1 MNRSNF
7 LTSLVSSRTISI
19 YTAALIIVLV
29 ILDLLATRQ
38 ILYFDNTSEIILF
51 TLTVVIGY
59 GLGSWILLE
68 YTRQITANLRSKSL
82 LVNTMHWT
90 VTIIQFSLLGI
101 LLFVLYNNNINCPDY
116 FSKCT
121 NVRTQTTLVYIISS
135 IAASIIMGI
144 ISFKFFSW
152 YKLNKRNFMVL
163 FFGLAA
169 ATSAIAITEDAYT
182 KLIFVSVVE
191 EKSPLGAIP
200 QASFIYLNSEK
211 YHGEIQY
218 KVVNPDTTTLWIL
231 PSSLVLLKNSLDYLA
246 ALPYVFT
253 WMAVATLLRK
263 YHKSLGLEKFSLKFW
278 IILAIPLV
286 LYLIGSGLIISLPAD
301 IPYRFYFR
309 LLFRAGTI
317 GSSALFGLAFF
328 IVARNLSAAKVKDY
342 LIISAMGIIMI
353 GIANEIS
360 ALQQTYGVAAHS
372 LVLLASYLFSIGL
385 YSSATSVSQD
395 NSLRQSIRKS
405 AIEASKLI
413 DVLGVARLEQ
423 EIERRALN
431 TAKEQQSVLLK
442 QTGIEPSL
450 TEHDMKQYLGSVLKE
465 IKVLKNID
473 EILRK
478 GKDLLESSYE
488 FLICSRISGLR
499 LVYNNYFDLYEKIMN
514 KYKQGEHKGIK
525 LLTTIAD
532 KDAADIVKKFLK
544 IGVQIKHVNNMP
556 PIDFALSDKEIIATT
571 EKTAGSEEIIK
582 SLLVSNEQAYIS
594 HFNFIFN
601 ELWRDAIDAR
611 ERILSIEQGIE
622 PEFFEVINDP
632 EKANQILVDLAK
644 SVKKEGLLL
653 LPNDKA
659 IIRQDRLGV
668 VDYLINVSQQKNGAI
683 IKIICPLSEENVG
696 VAKKISEHAPN
707 IKILNGKVIPHGM
720 FIVDSEKFF
729 RAELRE
735 PQAETFSE
743 AIGIGVYSNSKRSV
757 ESFKSFFELLWN
769 ERILNEELK
778 NMETMQQEFIS
789 TAAHE
794 LRNPIQPILGLS
806 AILRSKAEGDIKQY
820 RELLDVIYRSSKRL
834 QQLTEDIL
842 DVAKIESQTLNLN
855 KSQFNLKEVIL
866 NTIAD
871 IKTHLKSEG
880 KDNKVKLD
888 FIAKQQEGIF
898 LYGDPA
904 RITQVISNIL
914 SNAIKFTDEGVITV
928 KMKRYGED
936 NNATNNNNNQQVV
949 MVSVQDTGK
958 GIDPTVKDRLFEK
971 FATKSEKGLGLG
983 LYISKKIIEA
993 HGGKIWAENN
1003 ADGKKGSTFYF
1014 TLPVTNQQVN
1024 VKAVDHQ

>member
-1 MNRSNF
+1 
-7 LTSLVSSRTISI
+7 
-19 YTAALIIVLV
+19 
-29 ILDLLATRQ
+29 
-38 ILYFDNTSEIILF
+38 
-51 TLTVVIGY
+51 
-59 GLGSWILLE
+59 
-68 YTRQITANLRSKSL
+68 
-82 LVNTMHWT
+82 
-90 VTIIQFSLLGI
+90 
-101 LLFVLYNNNINCPDY
+101 
-116 FSKCT
+116 
-121 NVRTQTTLVYIISS
+121 
-135 IAASIIMGI
+135 
-144 ISFKFFSW
+144 
-152 YKLNKRNFMVL
+152 MVL

-182 KLIFVSVVE
+182 KLMFVSVVE

-246 ALPYVFT
+246 ALPYIFT
-253 WMAVATLLRK
+253 WMAVAALLRK
-263 YHKSLGLEKFSLKFW
+263 YHRSLGLEKFSFKFW
-278 IILAIPLV
+278 IILAVPLA

-317 GSSALFGLAFF
+317 GSSVLFGLAFF
-328 IVARNLSAAKVKDY
+328 IVARNLTATKVKDY
-342 LIISAMGIIMI
+342 LIISAMGIITI

-395 NSLRQSIRKS
+395 NSLRQSIKKS
-405 AIEASKLI
+405 AIESSKLV
-413 DVLGVARLEQ
+413 DVLGVAKLEQ
-423 EIERRALN
+423 EIERRAIN
-431 TAKEQQSVLLK
+431 TAKEQQSILLK
-442 QTGIEPSL
+442 KTGIEPSL
-450 TEHDMKQYLGSVLKE
+450 TEYDMKQYLGSVLKE

-488 FLICSRISGLR
+488 FLVCSRVSGLR

-525 LLTTIAD
+525 LLTTITD
-532 KDAADIVKKFLK
+532 KDAADIVKKFLN
-544 IGVQIKHVNNMP
+544 IGVQVKHVNNMP

-571 EKTAGSEEIIK
+571 EKTEGSEEIIK
-582 SLLVSNEQAYIS
+582 SLLVSNEHAYIN
-594 HFNFIFN
+594 HFTFIFN
-601 ELWRDAIDAR
+601 ELWRDAIEAR
-611 ERILSIEQGIE
+611 ERILLIEQGIE
-622 PEFFEVINDP
+622 PEFFEVINDR
-632 EKANQILVDLAK
+632 EKANQILVALAK
-644 SVKKEGLLL
+644 SVKKEALFL

-659 IIRQDRLGV
+659 IIRVDRLGI
-668 VDYLINVSQQKNGAI
+668 VDYLINASQQKNAAI
-683 IKIICPLSEENVG
+683 IKIICPISEENAG
-696 VAKKISEHAPN
+696 VIKKISEHAPN
-707 IKILNGKVIPHGM
+707 IKVLNGKVSPHGM
-720 FIVDSEKFF
+720 FIVDNEKFF
-729 RAELRE
+729 GAEMLKPE
-735 PQAETFSE
+735 AETFSE
-743 AIGIGVYSNSKRSV
+743 AIGFGVYSNSRRSV

-778 NMETMQQEFIS
+778 NTETMQQEFIS
-789 TAAHE
+789 IAAHE

-806 AILRSKAEGDIKQY
+806 TILRSKAEGDIKQY
-820 RELLDVIYRSSKRL
+820 RELLDVIYRNAKRL

-855 KSQFNLKEVIL
+855 KSQFNLKEIIL

-880 KDNKVKLD
+880 KDNKVTLD
-888 FIAKQQEGIF
+888 FISNKEEDIF
-898 LYGDPA
+898 LYGDPG
-904 RITQVISNIL
+904 RITQVIYNFL
-914 SNAIKFTDEGVITV
+914 SNAIKFTDEGIITIR
-928 KMKRYGED
+928 MKRYGD
-936 NNATNNNNNQQVV
+936 NNNATNNNNQQSVV
-949 MVSVQDTGK
+949 VSVQDTGT

-983 LYISKKIIEA
+983 LYISKKIIES
-993 HGGKIWAENN
+993 HDGKIWAENN
-1003 ADGKKGSTFYF
+1003 PDGKKGATFYF
-1014 TLPVTNQQVN
+1014 TLPLINQQLN
-1024 VKAVDHQ
+1024 VKVVDQ

>member
-1 MNRSNF
+1 MS
-7 LTSLVSSRTISI
+7 V

-38 ILYFDNTSEIILF
+38 ILYFNNNSEIILF

-82 LVNTMHWT
+82 LINTTHWT
-90 VTIIQFSLLGI
+90 MTIIQFSLLGI
-101 LLFVLYNNNINCPDY
+101 LLFVLYNNSTNCLDY

-135 IAASIIMGI
+135 IAASVIMGI

-191 EKSPLGAIP
+191 EKSPSGAIP
-200 QASFIYLNSEK
+200 QASFIYINSEK

-218 KVVNPDTTTLWIL
+218 KVVNPDNTTLWIL

-253 WMAVATLLRK
+253 WMAVATLLHK
-263 YHKSLGLEKFSLKFW
+263 YYKSLRLGKLSLKFW
-278 IILAIPLV
+278 SILAVPLV

-317 GSSALFGLAFF
+317 GSSVLFGLAFF
-328 IVARNLSAAKVKDY
+328 ITSRKLTATKVKDY
-342 LIISAMGIIMI
+342 LMISAMGIIII

-372 LVLLASYLFSIGL
+372 SVLLASYLFSIGL

-405 AIEASKLI
+405 AIESSKLV
-413 DVLGVARLEQ
+413 DVLGVARIEQ

-478 GKDLLESSYE
+478 GKDLLASSYE
-488 FLICSRISGLR
+488 FLVCSRVSGLR
-499 LVYNNYFDLYEKIMN
+499 LVYNNYFELYGKIMN

-525 LLTTIAD
+525 LLTNIAD
-532 KDAADIVKKFLK
+532 KDAADLVKKFLN
-544 IGVQIKHVNNMP
+544 IGVQIRHVNNNLP

-571 EKTAGSEEIIK
+571 EKTQGSEEI
-582 SLLVSNEQAYIS
+582 
-594 HFNFIFN
+594 
-601 ELWRDAIDAR
+601 
-611 ERILSIEQGIE
+611 
-622 PEFFEVINDP
+622 
-632 EKANQILVDLAK
+632 
-644 SVKKEGLLL
+644 
-653 LPNDKA
+653 
-659 IIRQDRLGV
+659 
-668 VDYLINVSQQKNGAI
+668 
-683 IKIICPLSEENVG
+683 
-696 VAKKISEHAPN
+696 
-707 IKILNGKVIPHGM
+707 KVYW
-720 FIVDSEKFF
+720 S
-729 RAELRE
+729 
-735 PQAETFSE
+735 
-743 AIGIGVYSNSKRSV
+743 
-757 ESFKSFFELLWN
+757 
-769 ERILNEELK
+769 
-778 NMETMQQEFIS
+778 
-789 TAAHE
+789 
-794 LRNPIQPILGLS
+794 
-806 AILRSKAEGDIKQY
+806 
-820 RELLDVIYRSSKRL
+820 
-834 QQLTEDIL
+834 
-842 DVAKIESQTLNLN
+842 
-855 KSQFNLKEVIL
+855 
-866 NTIAD
+866 
-871 IKTHLKSEG
+871 
-880 KDNKVKLD
+880 
-888 FIAKQQEGIF
+888 
-898 LYGDPA
+898 
-904 RITQVISNIL
+904 
-914 SNAIKFTDEGVITV
+914 
-928 KMKRYGED
+928 
-936 NNATNNNNNQQVV
+936 ATN
-949 MVSVQDTGK
+949 K
-958 GIDPTVKDRLFEK
+958 PTLATLVLFLMRCGEMLLMLEK
-971 FATKSEKGLGLG
+971 E
-983 LYISKKIIEA
+983 Y
-993 HGGKIWAENN
+993 
-1003 ADGKKGSTFYF
+1003 Y
-1014 TLPVTNQQVN
+1014 Q
-1024 VKAVDHQ
+1024 

>member
-1 MNRSNF
+1 MDRSNF
-7 LTSLVSSRTISI
+7 FMSLVSSRTVSI
-19 YTAALIIVLV
+19 YTAAIIIALV

-38 ILYFDNTSEIILF
+38 ILYLDNTSEIILF

-82 LVNTMHWT
+82 LVNTTHWT
-90 VTIIQFSLLGI
+90 MTIIQFSLLGI
-101 LLFVLYNNNINCPDY
+101 LLFVLYNNSTNCLDY

-135 IAASIIMGI
+135 IAASVIMGI

-191 EKSPLGAIP
+191 EKSPSGAIP
-200 QASFIYLNSEK
+200 QASFIYINSEK

-218 KVVNPDTTTLWIL
+218 KVVNPDITTLWIL
-231 PSSLVLLKNSLDYLA
+231 PSSLVSLKNSLDYLA

-263 YHKSLGLEKFSLKFW
+263 YHKSLGLQKFSLKFW
-278 IILAIPLV
+278 IILAVPLV

-301 IPYRFYFR
+301 MPYRFYFR

-317 GSSALFGLAFF
+317 GSSVLFGLAFF
-328 IVARNLSAAKVKDY
+328 IVSRNLTATKVKDY
-342 LIISAMGIIMI
+342 LIISAIGIIII

-395 NSLRQSIRKS
+395 NALRQSIRKT
-405 AIEASKLI
+405 AIEESQLLV
-413 DVLGVARLEQ
+413 DVLGVARMEQ
-423 EIERRALN
+423 EIERRVLN
-431 TAKEQQSVLLK
+431 TAKEQQSILLK

-450 TEHDMKQYLGSVLKE
+450 TEYDMKQYLGSVLKE
-465 IKVLKNID
+465 IKILKNID

-488 FLICSRISGLR
+488 FLVCSRVSGLR
-499 LVYNNYFDLYEKIMN
+499 LVYNNYFDLYEKMMN
-514 KYKQGEHKGIK
+514 KYKQREHKGIK

-532 KDAADIVKKFLK
+532 KDAADLVKKFLN
-544 IGVQIKHVNNMP
+544 IGVQIRHVNNMP

-571 EKTAGSEEIIK
+571 EKTEGSEEIIK
-582 SLLVSNEQAYIS
+582 SLLVSNEQAYIG
-594 HFNFIFN
+594 HFTFIFN

-622 PEFFEVINDP
+622 PEFFEVINDR
-632 EKANQILVDLAK
+632 EKANQILVDLVK
-644 SVKKEGLLL
+644 SVKKEALFL

-659 IIRQDRLGV
+659 IIRVDRLGI
-668 VDYLINVSQQKNGAI
+668 VDYLIRASQNAAI
-683 IKIICPLSEENVG
+683 IKIICPLSEQNSSV
-696 VAKKISEHAPN
+696 VKKISDHAPT
-707 IKILNGKVIPHGM
+707 IRILNGKDSPHGM
-720 FIVDSEKFF
+720 FIVDNEKFF
-729 RAELRE
+729 GAELME

-743 AIGIGVYSNSKRSV
+743 AIGFGIYSNSRRSV
-757 ESFKSFFELLWN
+757 ESFKSSFELLWN

-778 NMETMQQEFIS
+778 NTETMQKEFINI
-789 TAAHE
+789 AAHE

-820 RELLDVIYRSSKRL
+820 RELLDVIYRSAKRL

-842 DVAKIESQTLNLN
+842 DIAKIESQTLNLN
-855 KSQFNLKEVIL
+855 KSHFNLKEVML

-871 IKTHLKSEG
+871 FKSQLKSEG
-880 KDNKVKLD
+880 KDTKVKLD
-888 FIAKQQEGIF
+888 YISKEEDIF
-898 LYGDPA
+898 VYGDPG
-904 RITQVISNIL
+904 RITQVIYNFL

-928 KMKRYGED
+928 SMKRYED
-936 NNATNNNNNQQVV
+936 TNNATNNNNQRKVI
-949 MVSVQDTGK
+949 VSVQDTGK

-993 HGGKIWAENN
+993 HDGKIWAENN
-1003 ADGKKGSTFYF
+1003 ADGKKGATFYF
-1014 TLPVTNQQVN
+1014 TLPATNLLN
-1024 VKAVDHQ
+1024 VKEVDQ

>member
-1 MNRSNF
+1 MSRSNF
-7 LTSLVSSRTISI
+7 LTCFVNVRTVSI
-19 YTAALIIVLV
+19 YTAAVMIVLV

-59 GLGSWILLE
+59 GIGSWILLE

-90 VTIIQFSLLGI
+90 VTIIQFSIFAI
-101 LLFVLYNNNINCPDY
+101 LLFALYNNNIHCLDY

-121 NVRTQTTLVYIISS
+121 NVRTQTSLVYIISS
-135 IAASIIMGI
+135 VAASIIMGI

-218 KVVNPDTTTLWIL
+218 KVENPDTTTLWIL
-231 PSSLVLLKNSLDYLA
+231 PSSFVLLKNSLDYLA
-246 ALPYVFT
+246 ALPYIFT

-263 YHKSLGLEKFSLKFW
+263 YYKSLGLEKFSLKFW
-278 IILAIPLV
+278 IILAVPLV

-317 GSSALFGLAFF
+317 GSSVLFGLAFF
-328 IVARNLSAAKVKDY
+328 IVARKLTATKVKDY
-342 LIISAMGIIMI
+342 LIISAIGIITI

-360 ALQQTYGVAAHS
+360 ALQQTFGVASHS
-372 LVLLASYLFSIGL
+372 LVLLATYLFSIGL
-385 YSSATSVSQD
+385 YSSAASVSQD

-405 AIEASKLI
+405 AIESSKLV

-423 EIERRALN
+423 EIERRAIN
-431 TAKEQQSVLLK
+431 TAKQQQSILLK

-450 TEHDMKQYLGSVLKE
+450 TEQDMKQYLGSVLKE

-478 GKDLLESSYE
+478 GKDLLESSDE
-488 FLICSRISGLR
+488 FLVCSRVSGLR
-499 LVYNNYFDLYEKIMN
+499 LVYNNYFELYEKIMN

-525 LLTTIAD
+525 LLTIITD

-544 IGVQIKHVNNMP
+544 IGVQIRHVKNMP
-556 PIDFALSDKEIIATT
+556 PIDFALSDK
-571 EKTAGSEEIIK
+571 EIIK

-594 HFNFIFN
+594 HFTFIFN
-601 ELWRDAIDAR
+601 ELWRDAIDAK

-622 PEFFEVINDP
+622 PEFFEVINDR

-644 SVKKEGLLL
+644 SVKKEALFL

-659 IIRQDRLGV
+659 IIRVDRLGV
-668 VDYLINVSQQKNGAI
+668 VDYLINASQQKNAAV
-683 IKIICPLSEENVG
+683 IKIICLLSEENSG
-696 VAKKISEHAPN
+696 VLKKISEHAPN
-707 IKILNGKVIPHGM
+707 IKILNGKVSPHGM
-720 FIVDSEKFF
+720 FIVDNEKFF
-729 RAELRE
+729 RAEMIE

-743 AIGIGVYSNSKRSV
+743 AIGVGVYSNSRRTV

-778 NMETMQQEFIS
+778 NVETMQQEFIS
-789 TAAHE
+789 IAAHE

-820 RELLDVIYRSSKRL
+820 RELLDVIHRNAKKL

-855 KSQFNLKEVIL
+855 KSQFNLKELIL

-871 IKTHLKSEG
+871 IKTHLKNEG

-888 FIAKQQEGIF
+888 FVSNEQEDIF
-898 LYGDPA
+898 LYGDA
-904 RITQVISNIL
+904 GRITQVIYNFL
-914 SNAIKFTDEGVITV
+914 SNAIKFTDEGAITV
-928 KMKRYGED
+928 RMKRYKD
-936 NNATNNNNNQQVV
+936 NNNATYNNNQGAV

-958 GIDPTVKDRLFEK
+958 GIDPTVKDRLFGK

-993 HGGKIWAENN
+993 HDGKIWAENN
-1003 ADGKKGSTFYF
+1003 PDGKKGATFYF
-1014 TLPVTNQQVN
+1014 ILPLINQQLN
-1024 VKAVDHQ
+1024 VKVVDK

>member
-7 LTSLVSSRTISI
+7 LTSLVSIRIMSV

-38 ILYFDNTSEIILF
+38 ILYFNNNSEIILF

-82 LVNTMHWT
+82 LINTTHWT
-90 VTIIQFSLLGI
+90 MTIIQFSLLGI
-101 LLFVLYNNNINCPDY
+101 LLFVLYNNSTNCLDY

-121 NVRTQTTLVYIISS
+121 NVRTQTTLVYVISS
-135 IAASIIMGI
+135 IAASVIMGI

-182 KLIFVSVVE
+182 KLIFISVVE
-191 EKSPLGAIP
+191 EKSPSGAIP
-200 QASFIYLNSEK
+200 QASFIYINSEK

-218 KVVNPDTTTLWIL
+218 KVVNPDNTTLWIL

-253 WMAVATLLRK
+253 WMAVATLLHK
-263 YHKSLGLEKFSLKFW
+263 YYKSLRLGKLSLKFW
-278 IILAIPLV
+278 SILAVPLV

-317 GSSALFGLAFF
+317 GSSVLFGLAFF
-328 IVARNLSAAKVKDY
+328 ITSRKLTATKVKDY
-342 LIISAMGIIMI
+342 LMISAMGIIII

-372 LVLLASYLFSIGL
+372 SVLLASYLFSIGL

-405 AIEASKLI
+405 AIESSKLV
-413 DVLGVARLEQ
+413 DVLGVARIEQ

-478 GKDLLESSYE
+478 GKDLLASSYE
-488 FLICSRISGLR
+488 FLVCSRVSGLR
-499 LVYNNYFDLYEKIMN
+499 LVYNNYFELYGKIMN

-525 LLTTIAD
+525 LLTNIAD
-532 KDAADIVKKFLK
+532 KDAADLVKKFLN
-544 IGVQIKHVNNMP
+544 IGVQIRHVNNNLP

-571 EKTAGSEEIIK
+571 EKTQGSEEIIK
-582 SLLVSNEQAYIS
+582 TLLVSNEQAYIG
-594 HFNFIFN
+594 HFSFIFN
-601 ELWRDAIDAR
+601 EMWRDAIDAR

-622 PEFFEVINDP
+622 PEFFEVINDR
-632 EKANQILVDLAK
+632 ENANQILVDLAK
-644 SVKKEGLLL
+644 AVKKEALFF
-653 LPNDKA
+653 LPTDKA
-659 IIRQDRLGV
+659 IIRVDRLGI
-668 VDYLINVSQQKNGAI
+668 VDYLIKASQNAAI
-683 IKIICPLSEENVG
+683 IKIICPLSEENSGIV
-696 VAKKISEHAPN
+696 KKISEHAPN
-707 IKILNGKVIPHGM
+707 INILNGKVSSHGM
-720 FIVDSEKFF
+720 FIVDNEKFF
-729 RAELRE
+729 RAELME
-735 PQAETFSE
+735 PLAETFSE
-743 AIGIGVYSNSKRSV
+743 AIGLSVYSNSRRSV
-757 ESFKSFFELLWN
+757 ESFKSFFDLLWN

-778 NMETMQQEFIS
+778 NTETMQQEFIS
-789 TAAHE
+789 IAAHE

-806 AILRSKAEGDIKQY
+806 AILQSKAEGDIKDY
-820 RELLDVIYRSSKRL
+820 RELLDIIYRSAKRL

-842 DVAKIESQTLNLN
+842 DVARIESQTLHLN

-866 NTIAD
+866 NAIAD
-871 IKTHLKSEG
+871 SKTQLKSEG
-880 KDNKVKLD
+880 KDNKVG
-888 FIAKQQEGIF
+888 F
-898 LYGDPA
+898 
-904 RITQVISNIL
+904 
-914 SNAIKFTDEGVITV
+914 
-928 KMKRYGED
+928 
-936 NNATNNNNNQQVV
+936 
-949 MVSVQDTGK
+949 
-958 GIDPTVKDRLFEK
+958 
-971 FATKSEKGLGLG
+971 
-983 LYISKKIIEA
+983 YI
-993 HGGKIWAENN
+993 
-1003 ADGKKGSTFYF
+1003 
-1014 TLPVTNQQVN
+1014 
-1024 VKAVDHQ
+1024 

>member
-1 MNRSNF
+1 
-7 LTSLVSSRTISI
+7 
-19 YTAALIIVLV
+19 
-29 ILDLLATRQ
+29 
-38 ILYFDNTSEIILF
+38 
-51 TLTVVIGY
+51 
-59 GLGSWILLE
+59 
-68 YTRQITANLRSKSL
+68 
-82 LVNTMHWT
+82 
-90 VTIIQFSLLGI
+90 
-101 LLFVLYNNNINCPDY
+101 
-116 FSKCT
+116 
-121 NVRTQTTLVYIISS
+121 
-135 IAASIIMGI
+135 
-144 ISFKFFSW
+144 
-152 YKLNKRNFMVL
+152 MVL

-191 EKSPLGAIP
+191 ERSPSGAIP
-200 QASFIYLNSEK
+200 QASFIYINSEK

-218 KVVNPDTTTLWIL
+218 KVVNPDITTLWIL
-231 PSSLVLLKNSLDYLA
+231 PSSLVSLKNSLDYLA

-263 YHKSLGLEKFSLKFW
+263 YHKSLGLQKFSLKFW
-278 IILAIPLV
+278 IILAVPLV

-301 IPYRFYFR
+301 MPYRFYFR

-317 GSSALFGLAFF
+317 GSSVLFGLAFF
-328 IVARNLSAAKVKDY
+328 IVSRNLTATKVKDY
-342 LIISAMGIIMI
+342 LIISAIGIIII

-395 NSLRQSIRKS
+395 NALRQSIRKT
-405 AIEASKLI
+405 AIEESQLLV
-413 DVLGVARLEQ
+413 DVLGVARMEQ
-423 EIERRALN
+423 EIEKRVLN
-431 TAKEQQSVLLK
+431 TAKEQQSILLK

-450 TEHDMKQYLGSVLKE
+450 TEYDMKQYLGSVLKE
-465 IKVLKNID
+465 IKILKNID

-488 FLICSRISGLR
+488 FLVCSRVSGLR
-499 LVYNNYFDLYEKIMN
+499 LVYNNYFDLYEKMMN
-514 KYKQGEHKGIK
+514 KYKQREHKGIK

-532 KDAADIVKKFLK
+532 KDAADLVKKFLN
-544 IGVQIKHVNNMP
+544 IGVQIRHVNNMP

-571 EKTAGSEEIIK
+571 EKTEGSEEIIK
-582 SLLVSNEQAYIS
+582 SLLVSNEQAYIG
-594 HFNFIFN
+594 HFTFIFN

-622 PEFFEVINDP
+622 PEFFEVINDR

-644 SVKKEGLLL
+644 SVKKEALFL

-659 IIRQDRLGV
+659 IIRVDRLGI
-668 VDYLINVSQQKNGAI
+668 VDYLIRASQNAAI
-683 IKIICPLSEENVG
+683 IKIICPLSEQNSRV
-696 VAKKISEHAPN
+696 VKKISDHAPT
-707 IKILNGKVIPHGM
+707 IKVLNGKDSSHGM
-720 FIVDSEKFF
+720 FVVDNEKFF
-729 RAELRE
+729 RAELIE

-743 AIGIGVYSNSKRSV
+743 AIGFGVYSNSRRSV

-778 NMETMQQEFIS
+778 NTETMQQEFIS
-789 TAAHE
+789 VAAHE
-794 LRNPIQPILGLS
+794 LRNPIQPILALS

-820 RELLDVIYRSSKRL
+820 RELLDVIYRSAKRL

-855 KSQFNLKEVIL
+855 KSHFNLKEVML
-866 NTIAD
+866 NIIAD
-871 IKTHLKSEG
+871 FKTQLKSEG
-880 KDNKVKLD
+880 KDTKVKLD
-888 FIAKQQEGIF
+888 YISKEEDIF
-898 LYGDPA
+898 VYGDPG
-904 RITQVISNIL
+904 RITQVIYNFL

-928 KMKRYGED
+928 SMKRYED
-936 NNATNNNNNQQVV
+936 NNHATNNNNQRTVV
-949 MVSVQDTGK
+949 VSVQDTGK

-971 FATKSEKGLGLG
+971 FSTKSEKGLGLG

-993 HGGKIWAENN
+993 HDGKIWAENN
-1003 ADGKKGSTFYF
+1003 ADGKKGATFYF
-1014 TLPVTNQQVN
+1014 TLPATNQLN
-1024 VKAVDHQ
+1024 VKVVYQ

>member
-1 MNRSNF
+1 MSRSNF
-7 LTSLVSSRTISI
+7 LTCFVNVRTVSI
-19 YTAALIIVLV
+19 YTAAVMIVLL

-59 GLGSWILLE
+59 GIGSWILLE

-90 VTIIQFSLLGI
+90 VTIIQFSIFAI
-101 LLFVLYNNNINCPDY
+101 LLFALYNNNIHCLDY

-121 NVRTQTTLVYIISS
+121 NVRTQTSLVYIISS
-135 IAASIIMGI
+135 VAASIIMGI

-218 KVVNPDTTTLWIL
+218 KVENPDTTTLWIL
-231 PSSLVLLKNSLDYLA
+231 PSSFVLLKNSLDYLA
-246 ALPYVFT
+246 ALPYIFT

-263 YHKSLGLEKFSLKFW
+263 YYKSLGLEKFSLKFW
-278 IILAIPLV
+278 IILAVPLV

-317 GSSALFGLAFF
+317 GSSVLFGLAFF
-328 IVARNLSAAKVKDY
+328 IVARKLTATKVKDY
-342 LIISAMGIIMI
+342 LIISAIGIITI

-360 ALQQTYGVAAHS
+360 ALQQTYGVASHS
-372 LVLLASYLFSIGL
+372 LVLLATYLFSIGL
-385 YSSATSVSQD
+385 YSSAASVSQD

-405 AIEASKLI
+405 AIESSKLV

-423 EIERRALN
+423 EIERRAIN
-431 TAKEQQSVLLK
+431 TAKQQQSILLK

-450 TEHDMKQYLGSVLKE
+450 TEQDMKQYLGSVLKE

-478 GKDLLESSYE
+478 GKDLLESSDE
-488 FLICSRISGLR
+488 FLVCSRVSGLR
-499 LVYNNYFDLYEKIMN
+499 LVYNNYFELYEKIMN

-525 LLTTIAD
+525 LLTIITD

-544 IGVQIKHVNNMP
+544 IGVQIRHVKNMP
-556 PIDFALSDKEIIATT
+556 PIDFALSDK
-571 EKTAGSEEIIK
+571 EIIK

-594 HFNFIFN
+594 HFTFIFN
-601 ELWRDAIDAR
+601 ELWRDAIDAK

-622 PEFFEVINDP
+622 PEFFEVINDR

-644 SVKKEGLLL
+644 SVKKEALFL

-659 IIRQDRLGV
+659 IIRVDRVGV
-668 VDYLINVSQQKNGAI
+668 VDYLINASQQKNAAV
-683 IKIICPLSEENVG
+683 IKIICLLSEENSG
-696 VAKKISEHAPN
+696 VLKKISEHAPN
-707 IKILNGKVIPHGM
+707 IKILNGKVSPHGM
-720 FIVDSEKFF
+720 FIVDNEKFF
-729 RAELRE
+729 GAEMTE

-743 AIGIGVYSNSKRSV
+743 AIGVGVYSNSRRTV

-778 NMETMQQEFIS
+778 NVETMQQEFIS
-789 TAAHE
+789 IAAHE

-820 RELLDVIYRSSKRL
+820 RELLDVIHRNAKKL

-855 KSQFNLKEVIL
+855 KSQFNLKELIL

-871 IKTHLKSEG
+871 IKTHLKNEG

-888 FIAKQQEGIF
+888 FVSNEQEDIF
-898 LYGDPA
+898 LYGDA
-904 RITQVISNIL
+904 GRITQVIYNFL
-914 SNAIKFTDEGVITV
+914 SNAIKFTDEGAITV
-928 KMKRYGED
+928 RMKRYKD
-936 NNATNNNNNQQVV
+936 NNNATYNNNQGAV

-958 GIDPTVKDRLFEK
+958 GIDPTVKDRLFGK

-993 HGGKIWAENN
+993 HDGKIWAENN
-1003 ADGKKGSTFYF
+1003 PDGKKGATFYF
-1014 TLPVTNQQVN
+1014 ILPLINQQLN
-1024 VKAVDHQ
+1024 VKVVDK

>member
-1 MNRSNF
+1 MSRSNF
-7 LTSLVSSRTISI
+7 LTCFVSIRTVSI
-19 YTAALIIVLV
+19 YTAAVMIVLV

-59 GLGSWILLE
+59 GLGSWILLK

-82 LVNTMHWT
+82 LVNTTHWT
-90 VTIIQFSLLGI
+90 VTIIQFSIFAI
-101 LLFVLYNNNINCPDY
+101 LLFVLYNNNIHCLDY

-135 IAASIIMGI
+135 VAASIIMGI

-231 PSSLVLLKNSLDYLA
+231 PSSFVLLKNSLDYLA
-246 ALPYVFT
+246 ALPYIFT

-263 YHKSLGLEKFSLKFW
+263 YYKSLGLEKFSLKFW
-278 IILAIPLV
+278 IILAVPLV

-317 GSSALFGLAFF
+317 GSSVLFGLAFF
-328 IVARNLSAAKVKDY
+328 IVARKLTATKVKDY
-342 LIISAMGIIMI
+342 LIISAIGIITI

-360 ALQQTYGVAAHS
+360 ALQQTFGVASHS
-372 LVLLASYLFSIGL
+372 LVLLATYLFSIGL
-385 YSSATSVSQD
+385 YSSAASVSQD

-405 AIEASKLI
+405 AIESSKLV

-423 EIERRALN
+423 EIERRAIN
-431 TAKEQQSVLLK
+431 TAKQQQSILLK
-442 QTGIEPSL
+442 QTGVEPSL
-450 TEHDMKQYLGSVLKE
+450 TEQDMKQYLGSVLKE

-488 FLICSRISGLR
+488 FLVCSRVSGLR

-525 LLTTIAD
+525 LLTIITD

-544 IGVQIKHVNNMP
+544 IGVQIRHVKNMP
-556 PIDFALSDKEIIATT
+556 PIDFALSDK
-571 EKTAGSEEIIK
+571 EIIK

-594 HFNFIFN
+594 HFTFIFN
-601 ELWRDAIDAR
+601 ELWRDAIDAK

-622 PEFFEVINDP
+622 PEFFEVINDR

-644 SVKKEGLLL
+644 SVKKEALFL

-659 IIRQDRLGV
+659 IIRVDRVGV
-668 VDYLINVSQQKNGAI
+668 VDYLINASQQKNAAV
-683 IKIICPLSEENVG
+683 IKIICLLSEENSG
-696 VAKKISEHAPN
+696 VLKKISEHAPN
-707 IKILNGKVIPHGM
+707 IKILNGKVSPHGM
-720 FIVDSEKFF
+720 FIVDNEKFF
-729 RAELRE
+729 GAEMIE

-743 AIGIGVYSNSKRSV
+743 AIGVGVYSNSRRTV

-778 NMETMQQEFIS
+778 NVETMQQEFIS
-789 TAAHE
+789 IAAHE

-820 RELLDVIYRSSKRL
+820 RELLDVIHRNAKKL

-855 KSQFNLKEVIL
+855 KSQFNLKELIL
-866 NTIAD
+866 NTRAD
-871 IKTHLKSEG
+871 IKPHLKNEG
-880 KDNKVKLD
+880 KENKVKLD
-888 FIAKQQEGIF
+888 FISNEQEDIF
-898 LYGDPA
+898 LYGDA
-904 RITQVISNIL
+904 GRITQVIYNFL
-914 SNAIKFTDEGVITV
+914 SNAIKFTDEGAITV
-928 KMKRYGED
+928 MMKRYKD
-936 NNATNNNNNQQVV
+936 NNNATNNNNQGAV

-993 HGGKIWAENN
+993 HDGKIWAENN
-1003 ADGKKGSTFYF
+1003 PDGKKGATFYF
-1014 TLPVTNQQVN
+1014 ILPISNQQLN
-1024 VKAVDHQ
+1024 VKVVDK

>member
-1 MNRSNF
+1 MSRSNF
-7 LTSLVSSRTISI
+7 LTCFVNVRTVSI
-19 YTAALIIVLV
+19 YTAAVMIVLV

-59 GLGSWILLE
+59 GIGSWILLE

-90 VTIIQFSLLGI
+90 VTIIQFSIFAI
-101 LLFVLYNNNINCPDY
+101 LLFVLYNNNIHCLDY

-135 IAASIIMGI
+135 VAASIIMGI

-231 PSSLVLLKNSLDYLA
+231 PSSFVLLKNSLDYLA
-246 ALPYVFT
+246 ALPYIFT

-263 YHKSLGLEKFSLKFW
+263 YYKSLGLEKFSLKFW
-278 IILAIPLV
+278 IILAVPLV

-317 GSSALFGLAFF
+317 GSSVLFGLAFF
-328 IVARNLSAAKVKDY
+328 IVARKLTATKVKDY
-342 LIISAMGIIMI
+342 LIISAIGIITI

-360 ALQQTYGVAAHS
+360 ALQQTYGVASHS
-372 LVLLASYLFSIGL
+372 LVLLATYLFSIGL
-385 YSSATSVSQD
+385 YSSAASVSQD

-405 AIEASKLI
+405 AIESSKLV
-413 DVLGVARLEQ
+413 DVLGVARPEQ
-423 EIERRALN
+423 EIERRAIN
-431 TAKEQQSVLLK
+431 TAKQQQSILLK

-450 TEHDMKQYLGSVLKE
+450 TEQDMKQYLGSVLKE

-478 GKDLLESSYE
+478 GKDLLESSDE
-488 FLICSRISGLR
+488 FLVCSRVSGLR

-525 LLTTIAD
+525 LLTIITD

-544 IGVQIKHVNNMP
+544 IGVQIRHVKNMP

-571 EKTAGSEEIIK
+571 EKTEGSEEIIK

-594 HFNFIFN
+594 HFTFIFN
-601 ELWRDAIDAR
+601 ELWRDAIDAK

-622 PEFFEVINDP
+622 PEFFEVINDR

-644 SVKKEGLLL
+644 SVKKEALFL

-659 IIRQDRLGV
+659 IIRVDRLGV
-668 VDYLINVSQQKNGAI
+668 VDYLINASQQKNAAV
-683 IKIICPLSEENVG
+683 IKIICLLSEENSG
-696 VAKKISEHAPN
+696 VLKKISEHAPD
-707 IKILNGKVIPHGM
+707 IKILNGKVSPHGM
-720 FIVDSEKFF
+720 FIVDNEKFF
-729 RAELRE
+729 GAEMIE

-743 AIGIGVYSNSKRSV
+743 AIGFGVYSNSRRSV

-789 TAAHE
+789 IAAHE

-820 RELLDVIYRSSKRL
+820 RELLDVIHRNAKKL

-855 KSQFNLKEVIL
+855 KSRFNLKELIL

-888 FIAKQQEGIF
+888 FISNEQEDIF
-898 LYGDPA
+898 LYGDA
-904 RITQVISNIL
+904 GRITQVIYNFL
-914 SNAIKFTDEGVITV
+914 SNAIKFTDEGAITV
-928 KMKRYGED
+928 RMKRYKD
-936 NNATNNNNNQQVV
+936 NNNATNNNNQGAV

-993 HGGKIWAENN
+993 HDGKIWAENN
-1003 ADGKKGSTFYF
+1003 PDGKKGATFYF
-1014 TLPVTNQQVN
+1014 ILPLINQQLN
-1024 VKAVDHQ
+1024 VKVVDK